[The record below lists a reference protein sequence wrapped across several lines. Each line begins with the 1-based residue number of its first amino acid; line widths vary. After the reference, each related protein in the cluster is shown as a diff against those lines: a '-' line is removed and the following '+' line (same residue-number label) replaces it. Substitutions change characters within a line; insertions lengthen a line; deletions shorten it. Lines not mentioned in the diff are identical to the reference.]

1 MKENAMA
8 FRLPALG
15 LALLLAAPAGFA
27 QTPSPAMQA
36 AILDGLNAETRAEVQ
51 RRATGGNSV
60 YEVLRITLLNNMQLA
75 NLIQP
80 GQAPLSEVVAI
91 DFVRAHAV
99 FRQGDTLRVINFD
112 PQTLRYR
119 P

>member
-1 MKENAMA
+1 ML
-8 FRLPALG
+8 RTLRRGVP
-15 LALLLAAPAGFA
+15 LALAVMLAAPAAFA
-27 QTPSPAMQA
+27 QTPTPAMQR
-36 AILDGLNAETRAEVQ
+36 AILDGLNAETRSEIE

-80 GQAPLSEVVAI
+80 GQPPLSEVVAI
-91 DFVRAHAV
+91 DFVRSVAV
-99 FRQGDTLRVINFD
+99 VRQGDTLRVIGFD
-112 PQTLRYR
+112 AQTLRYK

>member
-1 MKENAMA
+1 MLTSLR
-8 FRLPALG
+8 FVPG
-15 LALLLAAPAGFA
+15 LALAIMLAAPPAFS
-27 QTPSPAMQA
+27 QTPSPAMQQ
-36 AILDGLNAETRAEVQ
+36 AILDGLNAETRGEIQ

-80 GQAPLSEVVAI
+80 GQPPLSEVVAI
-91 DFVRAHAV
+91 DFVRSVAV
-99 FRQGDTLRVINFD
+99 LRHGEALRAVNFD
-112 PQTLRYR
+112 AQTLRYK

>member
-1 MKENAMA
+1 MRMP
-8 FRLPALG
+8 LHALG
-15 LALLLAAPAGFA
+15 LAVLLAASAASA
-27 QTPSPAMQA
+27 QAPSPAMQT
-36 AILDGLNAETRAEVQ
+36 AILDSLNTETRAEIQ

-91 DFVRAHAV
+91 DFVRSHAV
-99 FRQGDTLRVINFD
+99 FRQGETLRVIGFD
-112 PQTLRYR
+112 PRTLMYR

>member
-1 MKENAMA
+1 MLVSGY
-8 FRLPALG
+8 RLSVIALG
-15 LALLLAAPAGFA
+15 LVLAAPIALA
-27 QTPSPAMQA
+27 QTPSPAMQR
-36 AILDGLNAETRAEVQ
+36 AILDGMNAPTRGEIE

-80 GQAPLSEVVAI
+80 GEPPLSEVVAI
-91 DFVRAHAV
+91 DFVRATAV
-99 FRQGDTLRVINFD
+99 FRQGDRLRALNFD
-112 PQTLRYR
+112 PQTLLYK